1 MSHGKV
7 IRVETPSDT
16 EASQASWRK
25 SVLFKRRSESYLSQ
39 KYLLTVTEEVQHEL
53 SVFWPSGPPYVRTYM
68 TRAHWSTQRIVE
80 INTRLHRMSSQI
92 NSCHQP
98 HLPSETGFVVAPKYF
113 YCSQKT
119 CQTKYIFTWYS
130 CVGICDTAQT
140 ARHVWEAQPA
150 ALRVEEG

>member
-1 MSHGKV
+1 M
-7 IRVETPSDT
+7 E
-16 EASQASWRK
+16 K
-25 SVLFKRRSESYLSQ
+25 SSGSKHLLTLKLLKLHEESLSYLKGDQNHIYPKVSS
-39 KYLLTVTEEVQHEL
+39 YCDEEVQHEL

-80 INTRLHRMSSQI
+80 INTRLHRISSQI

-98 HLPSETGFVVAPKYF
+98 HQPSETGFVVAPKYF

-119 CQTKYIFTWYS
+119 CQTKNIFTWYS

>member
-39 KYLLTVTEEVQHEL
+39 SIFLL
-53 SVFWPSGPPYVRTYM
+53 WRRGPTWALCVLTLRATVRTYM

-80 INTRLHRMSSQI
+80 INTRLHRISSQI

-98 HLPSETGFVVAPKYF
+98 HPPSETGFVVAPKYF

-119 CQTKYIFTWYS
+119 CQTKNIFTWYS